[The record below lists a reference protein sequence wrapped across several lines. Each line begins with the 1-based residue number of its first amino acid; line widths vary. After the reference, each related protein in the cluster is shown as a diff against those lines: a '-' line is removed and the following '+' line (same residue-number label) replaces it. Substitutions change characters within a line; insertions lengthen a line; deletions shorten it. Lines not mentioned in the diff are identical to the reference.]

1 LSPALPQAAC
11 VGEASDTLTV
21 PSLLAARVARD
32 PDSAAW
38 WIEERGTWTSISW
51 RDFDARIAR
60 LAGELRALGV
70 ERGQR
75 VAIMARSSLGWE
87 IADHAILRIGAVV
100 VGIDPH
106 AAPADRG
113 AMLAHAGAVACFVDD
128 AATVEELPAAQR
140 RDLRHVLV
148 LGSSATHMP
157 SADRATPLPA
167 TAAIADPDDVA
178 TLVYTSG
185 TTGAPKAIAFTHR
198 QMRIALT
205 ATLTALGP
213 FSAAD
218 RGVCWLP
225 LASMFQRMMN
235 LVSIAI
241 GAQTWFLG
249 NPRALMDELPR
260 IRPTILIGVP
270 RLFEKVERGVR
281 QRVAEAKLPQRLIGR
296 AVLAAA
302 TTEGGPPLL
311 RGLADRLFLHR
322 VRAAFGGAMRFMV
335 SGSAPLSP
343 DVIRFF
349 DACGI
354 PILEAYGLSECIV
367 PVACNRLDA
376 RRLGSVGRP
385 LPGNE
390 IRLAED
396 GEVMLRSP
404 GLFAG
409 YAEPAH
415 ERARFDAEGFYATG
429 DFGRIDAQGFLFLTG
444 RKRDVFKT
452 SSGRQVAPMRIEAGL
467 RGIAGIEVAV
477 VLPGARDEIVAVLGL
492 EPESGATQAHA
503 QAIRAGVA
511 ALNAGLARHEQ
522 IRGCVVKTGGL
533 TMAAG
538 HLTSSLKPRRAAIRT
553 ACGDALE
560 ALSRAIAEEPAE
572 LPLVF
577 EP

>member
-1 LSPALPQAAC
+1 MPLAAG
-11 VGEASDTLTV
+11 VDEPRDALTV
-21 PSLLAARVARD
+21 PALLAARVARD
-32 PDSAAW
+32 PDAAAW
-38 WIEERGTWTSISW
+38 WSAERGAWASISW
-51 RDFDARIAR
+51 RDFDARVAR
-60 LAGELRALGV
+60 LAGALQAIGIG
-70 ERGQR
+70 RGQR
-75 VAIMARSSLGWE
+75 VAIMARPSLGWE
-87 IADHAILRIGAVV
+87 VADHAILRIGAVV
-100 VGIDPH
+100 VGVDPH

-113 AMLAHAGAVACFVDD
+113 LILAHAGAIACFVDD
-128 AATVEELPAAQR
+128 PAAIADVPAESR
-140 RDLRHVLV
+140 RALRHVLP
-148 LGSSATHMP
+148 LGAETE
-157 SADRATPLPA
+157 RTPAIALPA
-167 TAAIADPDDVA
+167 TAAIPDADDVA

-198 QMRIALT
+198 QVRAALT
-205 ATLTALGP
+205 TTLAALGP
-213 FSAAD
+213 LSQAD

-241 GAQTWFLG
+241 GAQTWFLE
-249 NPRALMDELPR
+249 NPRTLTDELPR

-281 QRVAEAKLPQRLIGR
+281 QRIADAPLAQRLVGR
-296 AVLAAA
+296 GALGAA
-302 TTEGGPPLL
+302 TAGGVPPLL
-311 RGLADRLFLHR
+311 RKLADRLFLHR

-335 SGSAPLSP
+335 CGSAPLSP

-354 PILEAYGLSECIV
+354 PILEAYGLSECIT
-367 PVACNRLDA
+367 PVACNRLES
-376 RRLGSVGRP
+376 RRPGSVGRP

-390 IRLAED
+390 VRIAED
-396 GEVMLRSP
+396 GEVMLKSP

-409 YAEPAH
+409 YAEPAS
-415 ERARFDAEGFYATG
+415 ESARFDADGFYATG
-429 DFGRIDAQGFLFLTG
+429 DFGRLDAEGFLFLTG

-467 RGIAGIEVAV
+467 RRIAGIEVAV
-477 VLPGARDEIVAVLGL
+477 VMAGARDEIVAVLGL
-492 EPESGATQAHA
+492 DPEAGADRAAIART
-503 QAIRAGVA
+503 IRAGVA

-522 IRGCVVKTGGL
+522 VRGCVVMTGGL
-533 TMAAG
+533 TLAAG

-553 ACGDALE
+553 ACDGALE
-560 ALSRAIAEEPAE
+560 TLSGAIAATPAE